1 MKRPPGLVGSLALL
15 GDGGKLH
22 IANPE
27 RLDWRHG
34 KVTTYCGR
42 EWPLP
47 RHTHTWAEADA
58 AEICKVCLRSSSVAE
73 FVAHERHQHF
83 WQRFLSH

>member
-15 GDGGKLH
+15 GHGGKLH
-22 IANPE
+22 IADPK

-34 KVTTYCGR
+34 RVTTYCGR

-47 RHTHTWAEADA
+47 EHTHSWAEADA
-58 AEICKVCLRSSSVAE
+58 AEVCKTCLRASQVAE
-73 FVAHERHQHF
+73 LVAQEKHRHF
-83 WQRFLSH
+83 WQRLRSH

>member
-27 RLDWRHG
+27 RLDWHQGR
-34 KVTTYCGR
+34 VTTYCGR

-47 RHTHTWAEADA
+47 DHARGWAEVNPAQVCKTCQRA
-58 AEICKVCLRSSSVAE
+58 AQVSE
-73 FVAHERHQHF
+73 FVAHERHKHF
-83 WQRFLSH
+83 WQRLWSH